1 MSAIVPAKM
10 GSIRPAEN
18 HVSQSSPPDIEAA
31 FDQCSQSLYRYVVLR
46 TGGDTNLADDIMQQV
61 WLNAIGSDRSVAP
74 NEMEFWLRRIAKN
87 ALNAHWRRHGRAPK
101 QVSRPN
107 PQRAAQL
114 AEQLET
120 EAVPVS
126 LLGRKETQAQL
137 LLALTELPTQE
148 QDLIVQHYFHER
160 SLRFIAESLHLSERG
175 VEGRLYR
182 ARLALRQT
190 LKNIKP

>member
-10 GSIRPAEN
+10 GSIRSAEN

-31 FDQCSQSLYRYVVLR
+31 FDQCGQSLYRYVVLR

-61 WLNAIGSDRSVAP
+61 WLNAIRSDRSVAP

-87 ALNAHWRRHGRAPK
+87 ALNAHWRRHGGASK
-101 QVSRPN
+101 QVSTPN
-107 PQRAAQL
+107 PQLAAQL

-120 EAVPVS
+120 EAVPLS

-137 LLALTELPTQE
+137 LLALTELPSQE

-160 SLRFIAESLHLSERG
+160 SLRLIAESLHLSERA

-182 ARLALRQT
+182 ARLALRQV